1 LQKIFSKEEAS
12 DLFAKEDNEK
22 TEYFFELWTLKESYI
37 KADGRGLS
45 LPLNSFFFRIEND
58 NVIFVS
64 ESEKRIF
71 L

>member
-1 LQKIFSKEEAS
+1 VDIERKL
-12 DLFAKEDNEK
+12 
-22 TEYFFELWTLKESYI
+22 Y

-64 ESEKRIF
+64 ESEKKKFSLKDMILTKGINLLYAQWNHIF
-71 L
+71 LKMWR